1 LGSDLKRCPTKQPKK
16 LVNLINVKSME
27 TQILTDERGEPTRVV
42 MDYQQYV
49 EMYRQLNLPLPP
61 AKTVQ
66 ARNPLDWYSR
76 TESANSILNG
86 LVALASRESMK
97 ESEKTNPD
105 QQRIDELQTLR
116 KEAIEA
122 VNNNENF
129 SSLERMDQVI
139 EKYGPILLAEKKK
152 IPI

>member
-1 LGSDLKRCPTKQPKK
+1 MD
-16 LVNLINVKSME
+16 KSME
-27 TQILTDERGEPTRVV
+27 TQILTDESGEPTRVV
-42 MDYQQYV
+42 MDYQTYV

-66 ARNPLDWYSR
+66 ARNPLDWYTR

-86 LVALASRESMK
+86 LVALASREKMK
-97 ESEKTNPD
+97 ESEKSNPD
-105 QQRIDELQTLR
+105 QQRIEELLALR

-122 VNNNENF
+122 VNNNDNF

-139 EKYGPILLAEKKK
+139 
-152 IPI
+152 

>member
-1 LGSDLKRCPTKQPKK
+1 
-16 LVNLINVKSME
+16 ME

>member
-1 LGSDLKRCPTKQPKK
+1 MD
-16 LVNLINVKSME
+16 KSME
-27 TQILTDERGEPTRVV
+27 TQILTDESGEPTRVV
-42 MDYQQYV
+42 MDYQTYV

-66 ARNPLDWYSR
+66 ARNPLDWYTK

-86 LVALASRESMK
+86 LVALASREKMK
-97 ESEKTNPD
+97 ESEKANPD
-105 QQRIDELQTLR
+105 QQRIEELLALR

-122 VNNNENF
+122 VNNNDNF

>member
-1 LGSDLKRCPTKQPKK
+1 
-16 LVNLINVKSME
+16 ME

-105 QQRIDELQTLR
+105 QKRIDELQTLR